1 MILRQLFF
9 LLFFLTT
16 SLYGGYSY
24 KKIIVASFPTQQHA
38 DRALEDITNRLYE
51 NETIVMLQSEHHFD
65 VISRASGNYFIV
77 TVEPFQNRAVLQ
89 QVLDVVR
96 GIKKDAFVNRFVSDT
111 DLFAIQSDAGSV
123 DMIQP
128 ATIPSPTPPP
138 EEVPETVA
146 TTLTVP
152 KSSKPPEVSEI
163 VASTIDSTNTRVETS
178 STPDKTLL
186 PPLQDDAEAPLPG
199 SAQCENVQMPAIS
212 LVALVLLAVLFV
224 LLYMYFYF
232 RKRMI
237 KLSTENTELK
247 KLMHHKD
254 EVFAKSIHELRTPIH
269 GIIGMTH
276 LLKESGVSE
285 LYTTPI
291 EKISKASD
299 RMLQLINDFLDF
311 SKLGANKIE
320 LEHIEFDLNDVLE
333 SLSDN
338 IGIEANKKGI
348 DFLYQVESSLPKKYI
363 GDPLRI
369 SQILLN
375 LISNA
380 IKFTL
385 KGGVYLTIKECA
397 REDTLITLEFEV
409 EDSGIGLSQDQ
420 IESAFTLFSQTE
432 SSTSRVYG
440 GTGLGLAISKELVE
454 LMGGQIRCQKAR
466 KGEGACF
473 VFTIELQMYDPN
485 EQRIYRLPSKSMMFK
500 RALII
505 DTNEQNIEFLTLK
518 LEYFHYN
525 VVTLASLAE
534 VTKKETHFD
543 LLFLDEMYF
552 DERSIGYLNSI
563 KASYAVK
570 IILLE
575 TLYNKMKNTKLP
587 FEFDCKIIKPFSQQ
601 RIVDMV
607 IELYSDATPKVEADK
622 VEVTLKEQLLQLS
635 PSTILLAEDN
645 EINQKV
651 ILGLLRKTPIKVII
665 ADNGEEAVTKA
676 REHHDI
682 TLIFMDLSMPIMD
695 GFEATRQIKQMS
707 RYEEVPIV
715 ALSANVMS
723 EELEKILG
731 VGMEEYLPKPFEMD
745 AFYKL
750 LLRYLA

>member
-1 MILRQLFF
+1 MALQRYIIIFF
-9 LLFFLTT
+9 LLISTIHA
-16 SLYGGYSY
+16 SYSY
-24 KKIIVASFPTQQHA
+24 KKIIVASFPTQESA
-38 DRALEDITNRLYE
+38 DKALAEIENRLYE
-51 NETIVMLQSEHHFD
+51 NDTVLTLQSEHHFD
-65 VISRASGNYFIV
+65 VISRVSGRYFIV
-77 TVEPFQNRAVLQ
+77 TIEPFKDRAVLQ
-89 QVLDVVR
+89 QVLDEVR
-96 GIKKDAFVNRFVSDT
+96 HIKKDAFVNRFVSET
-111 DLFAIQSDAGSV
+111 DLFANVSEPRDVVVSEPVIAVPVVLSEDIQKKEEKLEAV
-123 DMIQP
+123 EP
-128 ATIPSPTPPP
+128 ATVLQPEATPTPKAVSTTTVEHAQDP
-138 EEVPETVA
+138 EKEQA
-146 TTLTVP
+146 TILPSTKT
-152 KSSKPPEVSEI
+152 SQCSQSEHSI
-163 VASTIDSTNTRVETS
+163 LYAGG
-178 STPDKTLL
+178 L
-186 PPLQDDAEAPLPG
+186 A
-199 SAQCENVQMPAIS
+199 
-212 LVALVLLAVLFV
+212 VALLLI
-224 LLYMYFYF
+224 YMYFYV
-232 RKRMI
+232 RRRMV
-237 KLSTENTELK
+237 KLREENAELK
-247 KLMHHKD
+247 RLMRHKD

-311 SKLGANKIE
+311 SKLGAKKIE

-348 DFLYQVESSLPKKYI
+348 DFLYQVDSSLPKKYI

-385 KGGVYLTIKECA
+385 KGGVYLTIKEIKRDDA
-397 REDTLITLEFEV
+397 LITLEFEV
-409 EDSGIGLSQDQ
+409 EDSGIGLTQEQ

-454 LMGGQIRCQKAR
+454 LMGGSIHCKKAR

-473 VFTIELQMYDPN
+473 VFTIKLQMYDPN

-505 DTNEQNIEFLTLK
+505 DTNEQSIEFLTLK

-525 VVTLASLAE
+525 VVTLPSLSE

-552 DERSIGYLNSI
+552 DERSVGYLNSI

-570 IILLE
+570 IILVE
-575 TLYNKMKNTKLP
+575 TLYNKMKNSKIP
-587 FEFDCKIIKPFSQQ
+587 FEFDYKIIKPFSQQ

-607 IELYSDATPKVEADK
+607 VELYSDIKTDTEEPV
-622 VEVTLKEQLLQLS
+622 VEVTLKEQLLQL
-635 PSTILLAEDN
+635 PPATILLAEDN

-651 ILGLLRKTPIKVII
+651 ILGLLKKVPIEVII
-665 ADNGEEAVTKA
+665 ANNGEEAVSKA
-676 REHHDI
+676 REHRNI
-682 TLIFMDLSMPIMD
+682 ALIFMDLSMPIMD
-695 GFEATRQIKQMS
+695 GFEATKQIKQMS
-707 RYEEVPIV
+707 QYEEIPIV

-723 EELEKILG
+723 QELEKILS

-750 LLRYLA
+750 LLRYLS

>member
-1 MILRQLFF
+1 MVLQRYVILFF
-9 LLFFLTT
+9 LLIGTMYA
-16 SLYGGYSY
+16 SYSY
-24 KKIIVASFPTQQHA
+24 KKIIVASFPTQESA
-38 DRALEDITNRLYE
+38 DKALEDIENRLYE
-51 NETIVMLQSEHHFD
+51 NDTILTLQSEHHFD
-65 VISRASGNYFIV
+65 LISRASGKYFIV
-77 TVEPFQNRAVLQ
+77 SIEPFKDRAVLQ
-89 QVLDVVR
+89 QVLDKVR
-96 GIKKDAFVNRFVSDT
+96 HIKKDAFVNRFVSDT
-111 DLFAIQSDAGSV
+111 DLFAKRLEPNDVVESEPVVPVPAVPSV
-123 DMIQP
+123 AIREKEENVEVVEVVEPTTVRQP
-128 ATIPSPTPPP
+128 EVTP
-138 EEVPETVA
+138 
-146 TTLTVP
+146 VP
-152 KSSKPPEVSEI
+152 KVVHATLEHAQSSENEQTTILPSVIANQCNQPERSI
-163 VASTIDSTNTRVETS
+163 LYAGI
-178 STPDKTLL
+178 L
-186 PPLQDDAEAPLPG
+186 AG
-199 SAQCENVQMPAIS
+199 
-212 LVALVLLAVLFV
+212 VLLLI
-224 LLYMYFYF
+224 YMYFYI
-232 RKRMI
+232 RRQMV
-237 KLSTENTELK
+237 KLREENAELK
-247 KLMHHKD
+247 RLMRHKD
-254 EVFAKSIHELRTPIH
+254 EIFAKSIHELRTPIH

-311 SKLGANKIE
+311 SKLGAKKIE

-348 DFLYQVESSLPKKYI
+348 DFLYQVESTLPKKYI

-385 KGGVYLTIKECA
+385 KGGVYLTIKEVA
-397 REDTLITLEFEV
+397 REDAMITLEFEV
-409 EDSGIGLSQDQ
+409 EDSGIGLSQEQ
-420 IESAFTLFSQTE
+420 IESAFALFSQTE

-454 LMGGQIRCQKAR
+454 LMGGSIHCQKAR

-473 VFTIELQMYDPN
+473 VFTIKLQMYDPN

-505 DTNEQNIEFLTLK
+505 DTNEQSIEFLTLK

-525 VVTLASLAE
+525 VVTLPSLSE

-543 LLFLDEMYF
+543 LLFLDEMHF
-552 DERSIGYLNSI
+552 DERSVGYLNSI

-570 IILLE
+570 IILVE
-575 TLYNKMKNTKLP
+575 TLYNKMKNSKIP
-587 FEFDCKIIKPFSQQ
+587 FEFDHKLIKPFSQQ

-607 IELYSDATPKVEADK
+607 VELYSDVKTETERETPV
-622 VEVTLKEQLLQLS
+622 VEVTLKEQLLQLP

-651 ILGLLRKTPIKVII
+651 ILGLLKKVPIEVII
-665 ADNGEEAVTKA
+665 ANNGEEAVTKA
-676 REHHDI
+676 KEHNNI
-682 TLIFMDLSMPIMD
+682 ALIFMDLSMPVMD
-695 GFEATRQIKQMS
+695 GFEATQQIKQMPQ
-707 RYEEVPIV
+707 YEEIPIV

-723 EELEKILG
+723 QELEKILS

-745 AFYKL
+745 TFYKL
-750 LLRYLA
+750 LLRYLS